1 MSPSEIESY
10 SICGAGFP
18 VLPDSG
24 ALTRAG
30 TACAPPSVF
39 SLLRARISGKR
50 RGRTVEH
57 QTGPRRIAHGT
68 RWSNQRGFT
77 VVELMAALLL
87 FSIGL
92 VALAR
97 VLPQGMEVRDRGRR
111 MTVAMQLAREQ
122 IETLRSLPFTDP
134 DLANGQHVDNQ
145 VLRNGTYRRRW
156 TVQDDTPLPNMM
168 RIEVRV
174 AFTTSEADSEAVI
187 VTQRTR

>member
-1 MSPSEIESY
+1 
-10 SICGAGFP
+10 
-18 VLPDSG
+18 
-24 ALTRAG
+24 
-30 TACAPPSVF
+30 
-39 SLLRARISGKR
+39 
-50 RGRTVEH
+50 VEH
-57 QTGPRRIAHGT
+57 KTGPRKIAPGT
-68 RWSNQRGFT
+68 RWGNQSGFT

-97 VLPQGMEVRDRGRR
+97 VLPQGMEIRDRGRR

-134 DLANGQHVDNQ
+134 DLANGQHVDNE

-174 AFTTSEADSEAVI
+174 AFSTSEADSEAVI

>member
-1 MSPSEIESY
+1 M
-10 SICGAGFP
+10 
-18 VLPDSG
+18 
-24 ALTRAG
+24 
-30 TACAPPSVF
+30 
-39 SLLRARISGKR
+39 
-50 RGRTVEH
+50 EH

-68 RWSNQRGFT
+68 RWSNQSGFT

-134 DLANGQHVDNQ
+134 DLADGQHVDNE

-174 AFTTSEADSEAVI
+174 AFSTSEADSEAVI

>member
-1 MSPSEIESY
+1 M
-10 SICGAGFP
+10 
-18 VLPDSG
+18 
-24 ALTRAG
+24 
-30 TACAPPSVF
+30 
-39 SLLRARISGKR
+39 
-50 RGRTVEH
+50 EH
-57 QTGPRRIAHGT
+57 QTGPRRIAHRK
-68 RWSNQRGFT
+68 RWSNQSGFT

-134 DLANGQHVDNQ
+134 DLANGQHVDNE
-145 VLRNGTYRRRW
+145 VLRNGSYRRRW

>member
-1 MSPSEIESY
+1 
-10 SICGAGFP
+10 
-18 VLPDSG
+18 
-24 ALTRAG
+24 
-30 TACAPPSVF
+30 
-39 SLLRARISGKR
+39 
-50 RGRTVEH
+50 VEH
-57 QTGPRRIAHGT
+57 QTGPRRIVHGT
-68 RWSNQRGFT
+68 RWSNQSGFT
-77 VVELMAALLL
+77 IVELMAALLL

-134 DLANGQHVDNQ
+134 DLADGQHVDNE